1 MGLPD
6 DLQHLSATRST
17 MDSTYSSTDTLTSR
31 DFGDSDDRSATGSSA
46 STSASASS
54 QDGAGTAL
62 STSAKAVLQTTP
74 GHSNNGAGALLIPSP
89 PPPPP
94 PPPPPFP
101 LPPYP
106 TPGSPLRF
114 SHPSCSVRA
123 LPWCMDVCQSVHS
136 CVCNGLMT
144 TSATAAAFSGVLCK
158 RFWLLGSVACLCG
171 MLIPVQGKV

>member
-89 PPPPP
+89 HPSPPSSPL
-94 PPPPPFP
+94 PFP
-101 LPPYP
+101 FPP
-106 TPGSPLRF
+106 TPPRAPPCASPIPPAVSGPF
-114 SHPSCSVRA
+114 HGVWMSVR
-123 LPWCMDVCQSVHS
+123 VHS

-144 TSATAAAFSGVLCK
+144 TSATAAAFSGVFCK
-158 RFWLLGSVACLCG
+158 RFWLLGSVVCLCG